1 MNLKRTQLHI
11 LHEKTDLS
19 RKAKAGVSL
28 HCHTEHSKE
37 MMDFVPNYADRIPL
51 ISNLWQ
57 REKSKYTER
66 EGREP
71 DFSTAF
77 WSPPLP
83 STEVYTT
90 EKKQINDAGLEAV
103 VSLTDHDCIDGN
115 LKVNEET
122 DNSFA
127 PISLEWTVPFEDGFF
142 HVGVHNLPKES
153 AVELSKTLVDFSF
166 SKNPEKRHLR
176 DILSMLNDLPQV
188 LIILNHPLWDIEM
201 VGKQH
206 HRILLDNFLNEF
218 GMWIHAFELNGF
230 RKWSENMAVLEI
242 AEAMGMPTV
251 TGGDRHGCKP
261 NTVINLTNS
270 KTFSEFAAEV
280 RNDKH
285 SEVVFMPDYKQPLL
299 SRQLNSFSEILAT
312 YQHFPEHRRRWVD
325 RVYYDNG
332 NENGLAPLS
341 IHWSESGYRLW
352 LRAAISFLGFLGS
365 PAMRPVFHIVR
376 SKKDRVPKIA
386 FNSDESNY
394 LSDEI
399 RTEKLS
405 SDGVV

>member
-37 MMDFVPNYADRIPL
+37 MMDFVPNYANRIPI
-51 ISNLWQ
+51 ISSLWQ
-57 REKSKYTER
+57 REKAKYTAR

-71 DFSTAF
+71 DFSTAY

-83 STEVYTT
+83 STEVYAI
-90 EKKQINDAGLEAV
+90 EKTQINDAGLDAV
-103 VSLTDHDCIDGN
+103 VSLTDHDCIAGN
-115 LKVNEET
+115 LKVNEEI

-153 AVELSKTLVDFSF
+153 AVELSKTLIDFSF
-166 SKNPEKRHLR
+166 CKNPEKSRLHE
-176 DILSMLNDLPQV
+176 IFAMLNELPQV

-201 VGKQH
+201 VGKQYH
-206 HRILLDNFLNEF
+206 KILLNNFIREF
-218 GMWIHAFELNGF
+218 GKWIHAFELNGF

-242 AEAMGMPTV
+242 AEAIGMPTV

-270 KTFSEFAAEV
+270 KTFSEFAGEV

-299 SRQLNSFSEILAT
+299 SRQLHSFSEILAT
-312 YQHFPEHRRRWVD
+312 YQHFPEDRRQWIN
-325 RVYYDNG
+325 RVYYDIG
-332 NENGLAPLS
+332 DEKGLAPLS
-341 IHWSESGYRLW
+341 MHWTESGYRIW

-365 PAMRPVFHIVR
+365 PAMRPLFYLIR

-386 FNSDESNY
+386 FKDDEADY
-394 LSDEI
+394 LSEEI
-399 RTEKLS
+399 RSEKLS
-405 SDGVV
+405 SDGVA